1 MKDLLVK
8 CEIRGRR
15 NAVCIQGRQ
24 RKYLRRAQYGCSQAV
39 FRESARRQADS
50 EIGAKV
56 RNGNRTRAVKLDG
69 SPRPM
74 LFQERFTM
82 TSAKWFGGILLA
94 IAAGL
99 ASQLAAQV
107 QTDGPPLVAAA
118 KSVVGHIKV
127 HRTALEGNLEGEAAD
142 SDVFVFLSPRYALE
156 KSLRYSHV
164 YALHS

>member
-8 CEIRGRR
+8 CEIRGGR

-24 RKYLRRAQYGCSQAV
+24 RKYRRRAQYGCTQAV

-74 LFQERFTM
+74 LCPEPNRR
-82 TSAKWFGGILLA
+82 GHL
-94 IAAGL
+94 IAAFIDAYRSSSEGWRF
-99 ASQLAAQV
+99 SGTQV
-107 QTDGPPLVAAA
+107 
-118 KSVVGHIKV
+118 
-127 HRTALEGNLEGEAAD
+127 
-142 SDVFVFLSPRYALE
+142 
-156 KSLRYSHV
+156 
-164 YALHS
+164 

>member
-107 QTDGPPLVAAA
+107 QKDVPPLAAGA
-118 KSVVGHIKV
+118 KSATVEHIKV
-127 HRTALEGNLEGEAAD
+127 HRTALARNLEGDAAGRGAV
-142 SDVFVFLSPRYALE
+142 SFLPPTHA
-156 KSLRYSHV
+156 
-164 YALHS
+164 